1 MKRFNKFTEDIDKV
15 AALRARQKAAVSKFK
30 SSSETPQVKKPESRV
45 HSGDVASSNLAAAKA
60 AKAKAKAMARKAEIR
75 AEIQK
80 EKQDK

>member
-1 MKRFNKFTEDIDKV
+1 MKRFNKFTEDIDKG
-15 AALRARQKAAVSKFK
+15 AALKARQKAAVSKFK

-45 HSGDVASSNLAAAKA
+45 HSGDVASANLAAAKA
-60 AKAKAKAMARKAEIR
+60 AKAKAIARKAEIR

>member
-30 SSSETPQVKKPESRV
+30 SSSETPQVRKPESRV
-45 HSGDVASSNLAAAKA
+45 HSGAVATSNLAAAKA
-60 AKAKAKAMARKAEIR
+60 AKAKAMARKAEIR

>member
-15 AALRARQKAAVSKFK
+15 SALRARQKAAVSKFK

-45 HSGDVASSNLAAAKA
+45 HSGDVATANLVAAKA
-60 AKAKAKAMARKAEIR
+60 AKAKAMARKAEIR

>member
-1 MKRFNKFTEDIDKV
+1 MKSFNKFTEDIDKV

-30 SSSETPQVKKPESRV
+30 SSSGTPQVKKPESRV

-60 AKAKAKAMARKAEIR
+60 AKAKAMARKAEIR

>member
-15 AALRARQKAAVSKFK
+15 SALRARQKAAVSKFK

-60 AKAKAKAMARKAEIR
+60 AKAKAMARKAEIR

>member
-1 MKRFNKFTEDIDKV
+1 MKRFDKFTEDVDRI

-30 SSSETPQVKKPESRV
+30 SGSDTPSPKKPESRV
-45 HSGDVASSNLAAAKA
+45 HSGDVASANLAA
-60 AKAKAKAMARKAEIR
+60 AKAKAMARKAEIR